1 MKIIIVDDEELA
13 QKRLLQ
19 MLKELDYSDVKVAKD
34 GYEALELI
42 KTTPFDI
49 IFLDIDMPQADGLE
63 LGRKIKTLFKDKA
76 LIYQSA
82 YAQHALD
89 AFDVGAVGYLVKP
102 YDLKQLK
109 KNLQRVQTK
118 APEYLAKEKIE
129 AGIINDLNPDAYVVF
144 HKAADVLSGDFY
156 SVYKLKNGAFLI
168 FVIDAQGHG
177 ISPALTVFAVS
188 SMLGKV
194 VYDVNSL
201 EELIERVSPLLR
213 TFLAEEEQLSYTM
226 ALLHQDGK
234 TLHYAS
240 GGMYPFLVKRDSKV
254 ERFKANNPPFM
265 NFSQPPKVNMLEID
279 RWQGMLFYSD
289 GIVEHN
295 NTELMEFAPHLLLDD
310 TRLLAK
316 AFDKLEAHTLEDDVT
331 ILYIENKDLM

>member
-1 MKIIIVDDEELA
+1 M
-13 QKRLLQ
+13 
-19 MLKELDYSDVKVAKD
+19 
-34 GYEALELI
+34 
-42 KTTPFDI
+42 
-49 IFLDIDMPQADGLE
+49 
-63 LGRKIKTLFKDKA
+63 
-76 LIYQSA
+76 
-82 YAQHALD
+82 
-89 AFDVGAVGYLVKP
+89 
-102 YDLKQLK
+102 
-109 KNLQRVQTK
+109 
-118 APEYLAKEKIE
+118 
-129 AGIINDLNPDAYVVF
+129 F
-144 HKAADVLSGDFY
+144 HKAADILSGDFY
-156 SVYKLKNGAFLI
+156 SVYKLKNGTFLI

-240 GGMYPFLVKRDSKV
+240 GGMYPFLVKRDSKI
-254 ERFKANNPPFM
+254 ERFKANNLPFM
-265 NFSQPPKVNMLEID
+265 NFSQPPKVNMLDID
-279 RWQGMLFYSD
+279 GWEGMLFYSD
-289 GIVEHN
+289 GIIEHN
-295 NTELMEFAPHLLLDD
+295 NTELMEFAPHLLLDN

-316 AFDKLEAHTLEDDVT
+316 AFDNFEAHAFEDDVT